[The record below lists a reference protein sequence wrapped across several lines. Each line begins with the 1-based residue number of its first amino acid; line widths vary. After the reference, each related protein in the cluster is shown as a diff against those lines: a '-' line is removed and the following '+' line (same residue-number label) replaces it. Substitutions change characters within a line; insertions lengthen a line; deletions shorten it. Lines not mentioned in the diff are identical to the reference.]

1 MIMHSR
7 RSLLYTH
14 NHRPTSCATSC
25 CLGPT
30 RRPPVSFNLI
40 SITDQLI
47 HSISKHTLSQVCSLP
62 IQMLKSQLIHKSLQ
76 DRPFWSIEPSD
87 LLKDFLHPVRRKC
100 AKSRYS
106 QINNLFQEMICAEKR
121 IVAEFQQRRRRR
133 RRRHEGKAFGA
144 EQVLLVFQHRS
155 ASHSISPTLTDL
167 NVSAEQLALSTML
180 DSL

>member
-1 MIMHSR
+1 MHSC

-14 NHRPTSCATSC
+14 IHWPTLCATSC

-30 RRPPVSFNLI
+30 RRPPVCFNLI

-47 HSISKHTLSQVCSLP
+47 YSISKHTLSQVCGLP
-62 IQMLKSQLIHKSLQ
+62 IQMLKGELIPKSLQ

-87 LLKDFLHPVRRKC
+87 PLKDFLHPVRRKC
-100 AKSRYS
+100 AKKRYS
-106 QINNLFQEMICAEKR
+106 QINSLFQEMIPAEKNV
-121 IVAEFQQRRRRR
+121 VAELRQR
-133 RRRHEGKAFGA
+133 RRRHEARAFGA